1 MRTHSRYE
9 LGDTTPA
16 LTPELQ
22 ERVSKKVSF
31 SLSFPDDKM
40 KIALLEILIF
50 VLSFQSNGHS
60 RQFVKEELVDS

>member
-9 LGDTTPA
+9 LGDAAPA
-16 LTPELQ
+16 LTPELH

-40 KIALLEILIF
+40 KIALLENLIF

-60 RQFVKEELVDS
+60 RQFVIEELVDS

>member
-31 SLSFPDDKM
+31 LF
-40 KIALLEILIF
+40 IF
-50 VLSFQSNGHS
+50 FLMT
-60 RQFVKEELVDS
+60 KLKLAC